1 MKIMLSAGEVSGDLH
16 GEELARAVL
25 SLAPETEL
33 IGFGGEKMAAA
44 GVRIVRN
51 FADYNVMGILEVL
64 KNLRRLKGLLD
75 DLTAFMRKERP
86 DLLVLIDYPDFNWR
100 LAKRAKVLGI
110 PVFSY
115 IPPSAWAWRK
125 GRART
130 CAAIADEFVAI
141 FPHELLPYQKAKA
154 RISFVGNPLV
164 DSVKAELP
172 PEKARAFFGVS
183 AHEHIILLMPGSRKQ
198 EIELLLPAMLGAA
211 KLLLKKRP
219 ETKFFLPVGKENLA
233 QRIEMMTEETDVPVR
248 FVHENRYALMGLAD
262 AAIATSGTVVMEA
275 CLMELPCVSLYKLRF
290 INYLIGRLL
299 VHVDAFTLP
308 NILAGHKFQPE
319 LLQGEVTPERIAEET
334 LKLYK
339 GEPVRARVQAE
350 LRRAAERLGPSGA
363 AERIAQKILACAER
377 NRTNDFRSKETS

>member
-1 MKIMLSAGEVSGDLH
+1 M
-16 GEELARAVL
+16 
-25 SLAPETEL
+25 
-33 IGFGGEKMAAA
+33 
-44 GVRIVRN
+44 
-51 FADYNVMGILEVL
+51 
-64 KNLRRLKGLLD
+64 
-75 DLTAFMRKERP
+75 
-86 DLLVLIDYPDFNWR
+86 
-100 LAKRAKVLGI
+100 
-110 PVFSY
+110 
-115 IPPSAWAWRK
+115 
-125 GRART
+125 
-130 CAAIADEFVAI
+130 
-141 FPHELLPYQKAKA
+141 
-154 RISFVGNPLV
+154 
-164 DSVKAELP
+164 KAELP
-172 PEKARAFFGVS
+172 PEKARVFFGVS

-248 FVHENRYALMGLAD
+248 LVHENRYALMGLAD

-290 INYLIGRLL
+290 LNYLIGRLL
-299 VHVDAFTLP
+299 VHVDVFTLP

-339 GEPVRARVQAE
+339 GEPVRAHVQAE